1 MARLVHGISSTL
13 VRRRRRSDIPT
24 VKKSF
29 TLHTD
34 VVEAVDAAVDAGEA
48 ANMSA
53 FVETAIQEKL
63 RRSKR
68 ERLYGAY
75 QEAAQDTAFMADM
88 YAVSAQFEATSAD
101 GLSDD

>member
-1 MARLVHGISSTL
+1 MARMVPTVSSAM
-13 VRRRRRSDIPT
+13 VRRRRRSEIPT

-34 VVEAVDAAVDAGEA
+34 VVEAVDAAVAAGEA

-68 ERLYGAY
+68 DRLYGAY
-75 QEAAQDTAFMADM
+75 QQAAQDAAFMADM
-88 YAVSAQFEATSAD
+88 VAVSAQLDATSAD

>member
-1 MARLVHGISSTL
+1 MAHVARVASSTS

-34 VVEAVDAAVDAGEA
+34 VVEAVEAAVDAGEA

-68 ERLYGAY
+68 EGLYGAY
-75 QEAAQDTAFMADM
+75 QDAARDSGFMADM
-88 YAVSAQFEATSAD
+88 HGVSMQLDATTAD